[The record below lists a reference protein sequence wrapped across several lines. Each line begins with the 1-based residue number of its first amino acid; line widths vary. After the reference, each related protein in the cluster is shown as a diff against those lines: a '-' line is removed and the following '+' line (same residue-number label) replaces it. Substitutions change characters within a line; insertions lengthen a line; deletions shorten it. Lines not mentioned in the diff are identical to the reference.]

1 MLFVSSI
8 KMLKDVLC
16 TELTSSHDL
25 GLLPLVFAKPLGLSQ
40 YGFFCIAFSLF
51 LVLINF

>member
-40 YGFFCIAFSLF
+40 YVFFLYCF
-51 LVLINF
+51 